1 MSKWEDFESEM
12 TGYLQQM
19 LKDYDGKTKKPKIE
33 MRYYISSLLINIEL
47 FSKSIRNHWSVE
59 NKLHW
64 HLDFTFKQDNN
75 STTNKKALFKLELVN
90 KFCLGIFNRIKP
102 FFDNI
107 SIRRIRKIISQE
119 EI

>member
-1 MSKWEDFESEM
+1 
-12 TGYLQQM
+12 
-19 LKDYDGKTKKPKIE
+19 
-33 MRYYISSLLINIEL
+33 MRYYISSLLININL

-64 HLDFTFKQDNN
+64 HLNFIFKQDNN
-75 STTNKKALFKLELVN
+75 STTNKKALFNLELVN

-107 SIRRIRKIISQE
+107 SIRRIRKIISYNFE
-119 EI
+119 KYLVNIMCFFIIKNHLNPYHIWI

>member
-1 MSKWEDFESEM
+1 
-12 TGYLQQM
+12 
-19 LKDYDGKTKKPKIE
+19 
-33 MRYYISSLLINIEL
+33 MRYYISSLLININL

-64 HLDFTFKQDNN
+64 HLNFIFKQDNN
-75 STTNKKALFKLELVN
+75 STTNKKTLFNLELVN

-107 SIRRIRKIISQE
+107 SIRRIRKIISYNFE
-119 EI
+119 KYLVNIMCFLALS